1 MTKPARW
8 KVLAYAVALFVAG
21 FVSGAMVT
29 YHKVEPPPWK
39 VGRQKEIADHIRQRL
54 KNTLNLTP
62 EQAQKI
68 DPYIEKTAEQ
78 LEASHVTCLNTICAA
93 LDKMHVDIAP
103 ELSEEQKQKLEQI
116 TAERRDL
123 MLKKYNYAPASANPA
138 SH

>member
-1 MTKPARW
+1 
-8 KVLAYAVALFVAG
+8 VALFVAG
-21 FVSGAMVT
+21 FISGAMVT
-29 YHKVEPPPWK
+29 YHKAEPAPWK
-39 VGRQKEIADHIRQRL
+39 VGRQKEIAEHIRQRL

-78 LEASHVTCLNTICAA
+78 LEASHVTCLNSICAA
-93 LDKMHVDIAP
+93 LDRMHVDIAP
-103 ELSEEQKQKLEQI
+103 ELSAEQKQKLEQI

-123 MLKKYNYAPASANPA
+123 MLKKYNYAPAPANPV